1 MCLLEHKV
9 RKGCPPG
16 VAAKGKREGDGK
28 EEGYRGEGRE
38 RAIGKNRYNLPSAN
52 NRGLARS
59 IHLRLDSRE
68 SVRHVCVFALHAD

>member
-28 EEGYRGEGRE
+28 EEGVRGEGRE

-59 IHLRLDSRE
+59 IHLR
-68 SVRHVCVFALHAD
+68 